1 MSARRHNVD
10 KRLDSAHNTRVTFK
24 FNTIVYA
31 NVTSGEN
38 QTPSTI
44 IILNNRLETYK
55 CAQFKTRRMT

>member
-24 FNTIVYA
+24 INTIVYA

-44 IILNNRLETYK
+44 IILNNRLNE
-55 CAQFKTRRMT
+55 